1 MILIL
6 NPAVSTTKIGY
17 RLVAATTCRKRVCHP
32 GGDLRSSW
40 KVLAANAE
48 RGFAAVELPDFG

>member
-1 MILIL
+1 MSLL

-17 RLVAATTCRKRVCHP
+17 RLVAATASRKSHP
-32 GGDLRSSW
+32 GGDLRSRW

-48 RGFAAVELPDFG
+48 RGFAAVELPDLG